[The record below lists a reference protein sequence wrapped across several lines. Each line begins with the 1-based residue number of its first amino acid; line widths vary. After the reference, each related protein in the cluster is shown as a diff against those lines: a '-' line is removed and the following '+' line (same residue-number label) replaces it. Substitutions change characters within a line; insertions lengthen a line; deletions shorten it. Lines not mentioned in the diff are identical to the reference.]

1 MRASLTAH
9 SFIPAKRPWHR
20 FGVNLLLYYEDG
32 ANACSLRF
40 DPRRFGPT
48 TDTQFGHDGYCHRPS
63 LRTRPSCAL
72 TLFFPIGKSCPNPA
86 TAFSASARRQR
97 DRQPKDKVSKQTS
110 VLKRQSPC
118 VVVKSILGSALGLL
132 GRQICLNSPLSAL
145 PKQSPATSDI
155 LVRPHPF
162 YTSKCSAN
170 SPSPSSSRSVRRYSL
185 PFLGTAPGADEYALF
200 FSGHRSLG
208 RTRPPVGRGPPPPR
222 NRMCPL
228 RLRHDDSDWSA
239 FSAGARTI
247 RRYFRGGPPAGA
259 RA

>member
-1 MRASLTAH
+1 MVLMCLTEQVFRCLPRYASVPDCAFIH
-9 SFIPAKRPWHR
+9 SCQRPWHR

-32 ANACSLRF
+32 ANACSLRL

-86 TAFSASARRQR
+86 TAFSASARHQR

-155 LVRPHPF
+155 LVRPHP
-162 YTSKCSAN
+162 SIHQNAVQI
-170 SPSPSSSRSVRRYSL
+170 R
-185 PFLGTAPGADEYALF
+185 
-200 FSGHRSLG
+200 
-208 RTRPPVGRGPPPPR
+208 
-222 NRMCPL
+222 L
-228 RLRHDDSDWSA
+228 RLHRLAPYVAIPCLSLAQLRGLTSTPCFLVAIAVSA
-239 FSAGARTI
+239 APVPQLGEALLPREIVCARCV
-247 RRYFRGGPPAGA
+247 
-259 RA
+259 